1 MPSLAL
7 SKGTRTKCEVHSVLA
22 GQYCARAQLR
32 DEHDSDAAVR
42 PRTHDLTQPRS
53 PTMAAAVET
62 EAQKYIRE
70 NGMAPRAVPELDEA
84 LKEALRG
91 PKVTQCQGWD
101 GQGRLAPYAELKETM
116 TQTYRLLGEECV
128 VQGCTNKVD
137 APKYVMELVGGPVC
151 MACGQKIVLQE
162 FRGKSAKP
170 FEPEFEQPTHED
182 IVRAK
187 EAGLKLPAW
196 AEEALAAE
204 GG

>member
-1 MPSLAL
+1 
-7 SKGTRTKCEVHSVLA
+7 
-22 GQYCARAQLR
+22 
-32 DEHDSDAAVR
+32 
-42 PRTHDLTQPRS
+42 
-53 PTMAAAVET
+53 MAALET
-62 EAQKYIRE
+62 EGQKYIAE
-70 NGMAPRAVPELDEA
+70 HGMAPREIPELDEEF
-84 LKEALRG
+84 KDSLRG
-91 PKVTQCQGWD
+91 PKIDCVQNWNGK
-101 GQGRLAPYAELKETM
+101 GRLATYGELEQKM
-116 TQTYRLLGEECV
+116 TQKYRLLGEECV

>member
-1 MPSLAL
+1 MLAVLSNARDPAL
-7 SKGTRTKCEVHSVLA
+7 SSRVALLGHFCLLVRRDVHES
-22 GQYCARAQLR
+22 
-32 DEHDSDAAVR
+32 DSDAPR

-151 MACGQKIVLQE
+151 MACGQKIVLQD

>member
-1 MPSLAL
+1 MPGTPHAQHSL
-7 SKGTRTKCEVHSVLA
+7 VHFQGAFSLYAVI
-22 GQYCARAQLR
+22 RH
-32 DEHDSDAAVR
+32 DIDSDKTSTTVR
-42 PRTHDLTQPRS
+42 SISSS
-53 PTMAAAVET
+53 PASHTMAAAVET
-62 EAQKYIRE
+62 EAQKYIKE
-70 NGMAPRAVPELDEA
+70 HGPAPRAVPELDEA

>member
-1 MPSLAL
+1 
-7 SKGTRTKCEVHSVLA
+7 
-22 GQYCARAQLR
+22 
-32 DEHDSDAAVR
+32 
-42 PRTHDLTQPRS
+42 
-53 PTMAAAVET
+53 MAAAVET

-70 NGMAPRAVPELDEA
+70 HGLAPRSVPELDEA

-162 FRGKSAKP
+162 FRGKSSKP

-187 EAGLKLPAW
+187 EAGLKLPAL

>member
-1 MPSLAL
+1 
-7 SKGTRTKCEVHSVLA
+7 
-22 GQYCARAQLR
+22 
-32 DEHDSDAAVR
+32 
-42 PRTHDLTQPRS
+42 
-53 PTMAAAVET
+53 MAAAVET
-62 EAQKYIRE
+62 ELTEAQRYIKE
-70 NGMAPRAVPELDEA
+70 HGPAPRAVPELDEVSPSAEIKRIVASAPSTRRPRRTPSITTQA